1 MSRATSDSVHP
12 FRRVPRWSGRAFK
25 IEGVAFVIV
34 GVVSAAVVELLAASH
49 LIATTTRDGE
59 FRGSV
64 SFALVG
70 LVTFFI
76 GWTKSRRAGS

>member
-1 MSRATSDSVHP
+1 MNRPASNGVHSSRRA
-12 FRRVPRWSGRAFK
+12 PRWSGRAFK

-34 GVVSAAVVELLAASH
+34 GVVSAGVVELLAASH
-49 LIATTTRDGE
+49 SIATTTRDGE
-59 FRGSV
+59 FRSSV

>member
-1 MSRATSDSVHP
+1 MHSS
-12 FRRVPRWSGRAFK
+12 RRVSRWSGQALK
-25 IEGVAFVIV
+25 IEGVAFVMV
-34 GVVSAAVVELLAASH
+34 GVVSAAVVELLAVSH
-49 LIATTTRDGE
+49 SIAMTTRDGE

>member
-1 MSRATSDSVHP
+1 MHP

-25 IEGVAFVIV
+25 IEGVAFVMV
-34 GVVSAAVVELLAASH
+34 GVVSAAVVELLAVSH
-49 LIATTTRDGE
+49 SIAMAKRDAE

-64 SFALVG
+64 WFALVG

-76 GWTKSRRAGS
+76 GWMKSRRTGS